1 MDSRTAM
8 DEELIIIGKTLK
20 THGLKGALKV
30 ASLTDVPKR
39 FQGLKSVILETRSGI
54 KKLCTLEAVREDK
67 ADVLLVCKEITSIE
81 EAAPYVQGWVKIPRS
96 QSVPLPKNQFYHFDL
111 IGMAV
116 FFEDGR
122 YLGTLEEILKTG
134 GNDIFVVRHESRE
147 HLIPAIREVVRAVN
161 IEQKRMVLQRISG
174 LIEDDAV

>member
-1 MDSRTAM
+1 M

-20 THGLKGALKV
+20 THGLKGALRV

-39 FQGLKSVILETRSGI
+39 FEGLKSVILETRSGI
-54 KKLCTLEAVREDK
+54 KKSCTLEAVWSASGGDK
-67 ADVLLVCKEITSIE
+67 ADVLLSCKEITSIE
-81 EAAPYVQGWVKIPRS
+81 EAVPFVQGWVKIPRS
-96 QSVPLPKNQFYHFDL
+96 QTIPLPKNQFYHFDL

-116 FFEDGR
+116 FLEDGR

-134 GNDIFVVRHESRE
+134 SNDIFVVRHELKE
-147 HLIPAIREVVRAVN
+147 HLIPAIREVVREVDTQ
-161 IEQKRMVLQRISG
+161 QKRMVLQRISG

>member
-1 MDSRTAM
+1 M
-8 DEELIIIGKTLK
+8 DEELIIIGKILK
-20 THGLKGALKV
+20 THGLKGALRV
-30 ASLTDVPKR
+30 APLTDVPKR
-39 FQGLKSVILETRSGI
+39 FQGLKSVILETRLGI
-54 KKLCTLEAVREDK
+54 KKSCTLEAVQSASGGEK

-81 EAAPYVQGWVKIPRS
+81 EAAPYVQGWAKIPRS
-96 QSVPLPKNQFYHFDL
+96 QSVPLPENQFYHFDL

-116 FFEDGR
+116 FFEDGQ

-147 HLIPAIREVVRAVN
+147 HLIPATREVVRAVN

-174 LIEDDAV
+174 LIENDAV

>member
-1 MDSRTAM
+1 M
-8 DEELIIIGKTLK
+8 DEELIIIGKILK
-20 THGLKGALKV
+20 THGLKGVLRTAP
-30 ASLTDVPKR
+30 LTDVPKR

-54 KKLCTLEAVREDK
+54 KKSCTLEAVLEDK
-67 ADVLLVCKEITSIE
+67 ADVLLACKEITSIE

-96 QSVPLPKNQFYHFDL
+96 ESVPLPENQFYHFDL

-116 FFEDGR
+116 FFEDGQ

-134 GNDIFVVRHESRE
+134 GNDVFVVRHESRE
-147 HLIPAIREVVRAVN
+147 HLIPATREVVRAVD